1 VELGARPPLQSEQHA
16 VYRWHYEASGASN
29 PLHAE
34 TFGARKKR
42 EEQSDKGEGVAGERQ
57 SVSFTL
63 DGESRREGCREAR
76 RRKDGSSV

>member
-1 VELGARPPLQSEQHA
+1 VDLGARPPLQSEQHA

-34 TFGARKKR
+34 TFGAREKR
-42 EEQSDKGEGVAGERQ
+42 EEQSGKSEGVAGERQ
-57 SVSFTL
+57 SVSFAL
-63 DGESRREGCREAR
+63 DGESRQEGCKEA